1 MTDISRYLVNPELTI
16 REALQKLDA
25 NRGEILLVIGSDG
38 RMLRTLSDGD
48 IRRALLDNAELSD
61 GLTVLPDKQ
70 PWTISLDD
78 QIDEAFVLMQEN
90 GIECVP
96 QVDGHGRP
104 VRLLRRRD
112 FEETVWLSS
121 PHMGKDELRYVHEAF
136 ETNWIAPLG
145 PNVDAFEREIA
156 AEVGVEHAAALSSGT
171 AALHLALVT
180 TGVGKGDIVFCPDFT
195 FVATVNPVLYQGATP
210 VLIDSEP
217 NSWNMS
223 ADALERALHEYATR
237 DVLPKAIIIA
247 NIYGQQ
253 AEMDAIMPV
262 AEQFSVP
269 VIEDAA
275 ESLGASYKGRASG
288 SFGACGVFSF
298 NGNKIITT
306 SGGGMLVSED
316 GELIQRARF
325 LSTQAKETAP
335 YYLHHDLGYNYRMS
349 NVLAGIGRGQLSVL
363 HDRVARRREI
373 NDEYRAAFADLP
385 GISWMKD
392 PQHSLSTHWLSVM
405 LVDGHKFGA
414 STDGLINYLQGLGI
428 EARRAWRPMHMQPLF
443 EGTDLYAHLPND
455 VPCSRRHF
463 ESGVCLPSGT
473 NMTDGQLARTI
484 DAVLSCRE
492 KIAVGA

>member
-1 MTDISRYLVNPELTI
+1 MTDISRYLVSPELTI

-25 NRGEILLVIGSDG
+25 NRGEILLVVANDG
-38 RMLRTLSDGD
+38 LLLRTLSDGD

-61 GLTVLPDKQ
+61 GLTVLPEKR
-70 PWTISLDD
+70 PWTIGANDP
-78 QIDEAFVLMQEN
+78 IDEALVLMQEN
-90 GIECVP
+90 GIEFVP
-96 QVDGHGRP
+96 QLDEKGKP
-104 VRLLRRRD
+104 SRLLRRRD
-112 FEETVWLSS
+112 FEDTVWLSS

-156 AEVGVEHAAALSSGT
+156 AEAGVEHAAAVSSGT

-180 TGVGKGDIVFCPDFT
+180 AGVGQDDFVFCPDFT

-217 NSWNMS
+217 NGWNMS
-223 ADALERALHEYATR
+223 AQALERALRDYASR
-237 DVLPKAIIIA
+237 DALPKAIIVA

-253 AEMDAIMPV
+253 ADMDAIMPL

-275 ESLGASYKGRASG
+275 ESLGATYRGRPSG
-288 SFGACGVFSF
+288 SFGSCGVYSF

-306 SGGGMLVSED
+306 SGGGMLVSDD

-335 YYLHHDLGYNYRMS
+335 YYLHQDVGFNYRMS
-349 NVLAGIGRGQLSVL
+349 NVLAGIGRGQLRVL
-363 HDRVARRREI
+363 HERVSRRREI
-373 NDEYRAAFADLP
+373 NDEYRTAFANLP
-385 GISWMKD
+385 GISWMND
-392 PQHSLSTHWLSVM
+392 PEHCHSTHWLSVM
-405 LVDGHKFGA
+405 LVDGRQFG
-414 STDGLINYLQGLGI
+414 STTDELIKYLQGLGI
-428 EARRAWRPMHMQPLF
+428 EARHAWRPMHMQPLF
-443 EGTDLYAHLPND
+443 EGTDFYTHVANEA
-455 VPCSRRHF
+455 PCSRRHF
-463 ESGVCLPSGT
+463 EAGVCLPSGT

-484 DAVLSCRE
+484 DAVLASNE
-492 KIAVGA
+492 KRIVGA